1 MEGIISP
8 VFGCKISRIKRH
20 KGNFFESFSYLVGY
34 QNYKM
39 AYFCRMEKLLP
50 IAIEAASKAGKA
62 IMEVYATPFEVYIK
76 DDDSPVTQAD
86 LRASNIIKETLKP
99 TGLPFVSE
107 EDLPPDRSQ
116 FNRYWLVDPLDGTV
130 EFVNRNGE
138 FTVNIALIDNK
149 QPVLGVIYAP
159 VMETLWYNDEDKIYK
174 EIGGK
179 MVLSGLCRQGVM
191 TPCPYR
197 ESEKPRKESPFT
209 VLVSRSHRTQEV
221 DDYINK
227 VLRPAHPDLV
237 IDTQGSSLKFARLA
251 EGTADV
257 YVCYSKTKEWDTA
270 AADAILRAAGGKVL
284 RISDG
289 QPLEYSKK
297 DYPNPP
303 FVAWAASEK
312 C

>member
-1 MEGIISP
+1 M
-8 VFGCKISRIKRH
+8 KT
-20 KGNFFESFSYLVGY
+20 
-34 QNYKM
+34 
-39 AYFCRMEKLLP
+39 LLHY
-50 IAIEAASKAGKA
+50 AIDAALEAGKA
-62 IMEVYATPFEVYIK
+62 IMEVYAQPFEVYTK

-86 LRASNIIKETLKP
+86 LRASNIIKEMLKP

-116 FNRYWLVDPLDGTV
+116 FNRYWLVDPLDGTA
-130 EFVNRNGE
+130 EFVKRNGE

-159 VMETLWYNDEDKIYK
+159 VLDKLWTSEDKN
-174 EIGGK
+174 
-179 MVLSGLCRQGVM
+179 LSTLNTQLS
-191 TPCPYR
+191 T
-197 ESEKPRKESPFT
+197 FT
-209 VLVSRSHRTQEV
+209 VLVSRSHRTPEV
-221 DDYINK
+221 DAYINK

-251 EGTADV
+251 EGSADV

-289 QPLEYSKK
+289 QPLEYSKE

-303 FVAWAASEK
+303 FVAWAAGW
-312 C
+312 

>member
-1 MEGIISP
+1 ME
-8 VFGCKISRIKRH
+8 
-20 KGNFFESFSYLVGY
+20 
-34 QNYKM
+34 Q
-39 AYFCRMEKLLP
+39 LLEL
-50 IAIEAASKAGKA
+50 AKHAALEAGKA
-62 IMEVYATPFEVYIK
+62 IMEVYAQPFEVYTK

-86 LRASNIIKETLKP
+86 LRASNIIKEILKP
-99 TGLPFVSE
+99 TGIPFVSE

-116 FNRYWLVDPLDGTV
+116 YKRYWLVDPLDGTV

-138 FTVNIALIDNK
+138 FTVNIALIDDK

-159 VMETLWYNDEDKIYK
+159 VMDRMWKCYAFD
-174 EIGGK
+174 
-179 MVLSGLCRQGVM
+179 GVNAECGM
-191 TPCPYR
+191 RNAELLTPLGHSALTSSNASHFSIHNSAFSTKQER
-197 ESEKPRKESPFT
+197 PFT
-209 VLVSRSHRTQEV
+209 VLVSRSHRTPEV
-221 DDYINK
+221 DEYINK

-251 EGTADV
+251 EGSADV

-289 QPLEYSKK
+289 QPLEYSKA

-303 FVAWAASEK
+303 FVAWAASE
-312 C
+312 CR

>member
-1 MEGIISP
+1 
-8 VFGCKISRIKRH
+8 
-20 KGNFFESFSYLVGY
+20 
-34 QNYKM
+34 
-39 AYFCRMEKLLP
+39 MEKLLQY
-50 IAIEAASKAGKA
+50 AINAALEAGKA
-62 IMEVYATPFEVYIK
+62 IMEVYATPFEVYTK

-86 LRASNIIKETLKP
+86 LRASNIIKEILKP

-116 FNRYWLVDPLDGTV
+116 YKRYWLVDPLDGTV

-138 FTVNIALIDNK
+138 FTVNIALIDDK

-159 VMETLWYNDEDKIYK
+159 VMDKMWNSEFGI
-174 EIGGK
+174 
-179 MVLSGLCRQGVM
+179 MNS
-191 TPCPYR
+191 
-197 ESEKPRKESPFT
+197 ESNIPHSAFHIPHSESPRPFT
-209 VLVSRSHRTQEV
+209 VLVSRSHRTPEV
-221 DDYINK
+221 DAYINK

-251 EGTADV
+251 EGSADV

-289 QPLEYSKK
+289 QPLEYSKA

-303 FVAWAASEK
+303 FVAWAAE
-312 C
+312 

>member
-1 MEGIISP
+1 ME
-8 VFGCKISRIKRH
+8 
-20 KGNFFESFSYLVGY
+20 
-34 QNYKM
+34 Q
-39 AYFCRMEKLLP
+39 LLEL
-50 IAIEAASKAGKA
+50 AQHAALEAGKA
-62 IMEVYATPFEVYIK
+62 IMEVYAQPFEVYTK

-86 LRASNIIKETLKP
+86 LRASNIIKDILQP

-159 VMETLWYNDEDKIYK
+159 VLDRMWDSVHV
-174 EIGGK
+174 G
-179 MVLSGLCRQGVM
+179 LSHYGS
-191 TPCPYR
+191 R
-197 ESEKPRKESPFT
+197 EERPFT
-209 VLVSRSHRTQEV
+209 VLVSRSHRTREV

-227 VLRPAHPDLV
+227 VLRPANPDLI

-251 EGTADV
+251 DGSADV

-289 QPLEYSKK
+289 QPLEYSKA

-303 FVAWAASEK
+303 FVAWTAGR
-312 C
+312 

>member
-1 MEGIISP
+1 ME
-8 VFGCKISRIKRH
+8 
-20 KGNFFESFSYLVGY
+20 N
-34 QNYKM
+34 
-39 AYFCRMEKLLP
+39 LLS
-50 IAIEAASKAGKA
+50 IAVEAALKAGKA
-62 IMEVYATPFEVYIK
+62 ILEVYDTPFEVYTK

-116 FNRYWLVDPLDGTV
+116 YKRYWLVDPLDGTV

-138 FTVNIALIDNK
+138 FTVNIALIDDK

-159 VMETLWYNDEDKIYK
+159 VLDKMWNAECGNTKYSTK
-174 EIGGK
+174 SMLNAELLRPIGHSAFSIHNSTFITK
-179 MVLSGLCRQGVM
+179 QER
-191 TPCPYR
+191 
-197 ESEKPRKESPFT
+197 PFT
-209 VLVSRSHRTQEV
+209 VLVSRSHRTPEV
-221 DDYINK
+221 DEYINK
-227 VLRPAHPDLV
+227 VLRPVHPDLV

-251 EGTADV
+251 EGSADV

-297 DYPNPP
+297 DYHNPP
-303 FVAWAASEK
+303 FVAWAAERVVIK
-312 C
+312 P

>member
-1 MEGIISP
+1 ME
-8 VFGCKISRIKRH
+8 
-20 KGNFFESFSYLVGY
+20 
-34 QNYKM
+34 Q
-39 AYFCRMEKLLP
+39 LLQL
-50 IAIEAASKAGKA
+50 AIHAAREAGKA
-62 IMEVYATPFEVYIK
+62 ILEVYAQPFEVYTK

-86 LRASNIIKETLKP
+86 IRASNIIKEIMKP

-116 FNRYWLVDPLDGTV
+116 FKRYWLVDPLDGTV

-138 FTVNIALIDNK
+138 FTVNIALIDDK

-159 VMETLWYNDEDKIYK
+159 VMDMLWYNENDKVYK
-174 EIGGK
+174 DA
-179 MVLSGLCRQGVM
+179 GLRDTRHGTSVSKSVE
-191 TPCPYR
+191 
-197 ESEKPRKESPFT
+197 ESSRISQSRVSRPFT
-209 VLVSRSHRTQEV
+209 VLVSRSHRTPEV
-221 DDYINK
+221 DAYINK

-251 EGTADV
+251 EGSADV

-289 QPLEYSKK
+289 LPLEYSKAE
-297 DYPNPP
+297 YPNPP
-303 FVAWAASEK
+303 FVAWAAERVIVK
-312 C
+312 E

>member
-1 MEGIISP
+1 M
-8 VFGCKISRIKRH
+8 K
-20 KGNFFESFSYLVGY
+20 
-34 QNYKM
+34 Q
-39 AYFCRMEKLLP
+39 LLEL
-50 IAIEAASKAGKA
+50 AQHAALKAGKA
-62 IMEVYATPFEVYIK
+62 IMEVYAQPFEVYTK

-86 LRASNIIKETLKP
+86 LRASNIIKEILKP
-99 TGLPFVSE
+99 TGIPFVSE

-116 FNRYWLVDPLDGTV
+116 FERYWLVDPLDGTV

-159 VMETLWYNDEDKIYK
+159 VLDRMWNAECGMLNESFRIDKK
-174 EIGGK
+174 
-179 MVLSGLCRQGVM
+179 R
-191 TPCPYR
+191 
-197 ESEKPRKESPFT
+197 PFT
-209 VLVSRSHRTQEV
+209 VLVSRSHRTPEV
-221 DDYINK
+221 DAYINK
-227 VLRPAHPDLV
+227 VLRPAHPGLV

-251 EGTADV
+251 EGSADV

-297 DYPNPP
+297 EYPNPP
-303 FVAWAASEK
+303 FVAWARIS
-312 C
+312 

>member
-1 MEGIISP
+1 MELAQ
-8 VFGCKISRIKRH
+8 H
-20 KGNFFESFSYLVGY
+20 
-34 QNYKM
+34 
-39 AYFCRMEKLLP
+39 
-50 IAIEAASKAGKA
+50 AALEAGKA
-62 IMEVYATPFEVYIK
+62 IMEVYAQPFEVYTK

-86 LRASNIIKETLKP
+86 LRASNIIKDILKT

-130 EFVNRNGE
+130 EFLNRNGE

-159 VMETLWYNDEDKIYK
+159 VLDRMWDSVHV
-174 EIGGK
+174 G
-179 MVLSGLCRQGVM
+179 LSHYGS
-191 TPCPYR
+191 R
-197 ESEKPRKESPFT
+197 EERPFT
-209 VLVSRSHRTQEV
+209 VLVSRSHRTPEV
-221 DDYINK
+221 DEYINK

-251 EGTADV
+251 DGSADV

-289 QPLEYSKK
+289 QPLEYSKA

-303 FVAWAASEK
+303 FVAWAAGR
-312 C
+312 

>member
-1 MEGIISP
+1 MH
-8 VFGCKISRIKRH
+8 F
-20 KGNFFESFSYLVGY
+20 
-34 QNYKM
+34 Q
-39 AYFCRMEKLLP
+39 YFCSMEMEQLLKL
-50 IAIEAASKAGKA
+50 AQQAALEAGKA
-62 IMEVYATPFEVYIK
+62 IMEVYAQPFEVYTK

-86 LRASNIIKETLKP
+86 LRASNIIKEILKP

-116 FNRYWLVDPLDGTV
+116 YKRYWLVDPLDGTV

-138 FTVNIALIDNK
+138 FTVNIALIDDK

-159 VMETLWYNDEDKIYK
+159 VMDTIWYADGGRWTEDVGHRTEDRGHKTK
-174 EIGGK
+174 DK
-179 MVLSGLCRQGVM
+179 KSSVLSPQSLVLS
-191 TPCPYR
+191 P
-197 ESEKPRKESPFT
+197 SSSVPRPFT
-209 VLVSRSHRTQEV
+209 VLVSRSHRTPEV
-221 DDYINK
+221 DEYINK

-251 EGTADV
+251 EGSADV

-270 AADAILRAAGGKVL
+270 AADAILRAAGGQVL

-303 FVAWAASEK
+303 FVAWAASESNLK
-312 C
+312 F

>member
-1 MEGIISP
+1 ME
-8 VFGCKISRIKRH
+8 
-20 KGNFFESFSYLVGY
+20 
-34 QNYKM
+34 Q
-39 AYFCRMEKLLP
+39 LLEL
-50 IAIEAASKAGKA
+50 AQHAALEAGKA
-62 IMEVYATPFEVYIK
+62 IMEVYAQPFEVYTK

-86 LRASNIIKETLKP
+86 LRASNIIKDILQP

-116 FNRYWLVDPLDGTV
+116 FNRYWLVDPLDGTF

-159 VMETLWYNDEDKIYK
+159 VLDRMWDSVHV
-174 EIGGK
+174 G
-179 MVLSGLCRQGVM
+179 LSRYGS
-191 TPCPYR
+191 R
-197 ESEKPRKESPFT
+197 EERPFT
-209 VLVSRSHRTQEV
+209 VLVSRSHRTREV
-221 DDYINK
+221 DEYINK
-227 VLRPAHPDLV
+227 VLRPANPDLI

-251 EGTADV
+251 DGSADV

-289 QPLEYSKK
+289 QPLEYSKA

-303 FVAWAASEK
+303 FVAWTAGR
-312 C
+312 